1 MWPQLQSCKEKK
13 WYVKVCSEIKE
24 TTFWADHV
32 TTISGHSIANYIN
45 IFPKTK
51 VLTVILRCLTS
62 LNLNWIK
69 SDHINHT
76 KKLCFSILLEKNW
89 KFKFKKWPFLTICGH
104 FFGKYIDIF
113 HKTEIQTVILRCLM
127 SSNLNWYKSYD
138 TKRKNSKNTNLCF
151 WTKLQKNGNGNISVL
166 CYNFWTNQNLDQFR
180 PVKHVK
186 MTVWTSVLW

>member
-113 HKTEIQTVILRCLM
+113 HKTEIQTVILRC
-127 SSNLNWYKSYD
+127 SVCLNFNWIKNYD
-138 TKRKNSKNTNLCF
+138 IIIVY
-151 WTKLQKNGNGNISVL
+151 NIFFFTPEDAS
-166 CYNFWTNQNLDQFR
+166 C
-180 PVKHVK
+180 HV
-186 MTVWTSVLW
+186 